1 MDHDDAVRM
10 LEAIATAFDQHDLE
24 GIMGHFADD
33 ALFEGPRGT
42 DAWGTRFIGRFG

>member
-1 MDHDDAVRM
+1 M